1 MSVCANRY
9 HTHQCATW
17 MARWVLVILIFG
29 VARAAHAEQPKG
41 GFEVENASAHL
52 SGGVYRVDAS
62 IGYRF
67 SPAVREALENGVPL
81 TIEIQIEVRRDRWYW
96 MDEEVATL
104 NQYYLLQFHALSR
117 QYLLTGLNSG
127 EQRSFYSLYAAM
139 EEMGSLSNI
148 PILDAKL
155 LRPDTEYQVRL
166 RALLDIE
173 SLPAPLR
180 PVAYLSEE
188 WRLVSKWYSWSLH
201 S

>member
-1 MSVCANRY
+1 MQELATDRRIPATSDWKRLWFAVVLFLGAATPVAAEEDSSGFVVREAS
-9 HTHQCATW
+9 THLT
-17 MARWVLVILIFG
+17 
-29 VARAAHAEQPKG
+29 E
-41 GFEVENASAHL
+41 
-52 SGGVYRVDAS
+52 GVYRLNAS
-62 IGYRF
+62 IDYRL

-81 TIEIQIEVRRDRWYW
+81 TVEIQIEVRRDRWYW
-96 MDEEVATL
+96 LDEDVATL

-127 EQRSFYSLYAAM
+127 DQRSFSSLRGAL
-139 EEMGSLSNI
+139 EEMGSLAGI
-148 PILDAKL
+148 PILDSKL
-155 LRPDTEYQVRL
+155 LRPNTVYQGRL

-188 WRLVSKWYSWSLH
+188 WRLESEWYSWSLH

>member
-1 MSVCANRY
+1 MRVSTNRRQ
-9 HTHQCATW
+9 TDQRATW
-17 MARWVLVILIFG
+17 MARWVLVVFMLG
-29 VARAAHAEQPKG
+29 AARVAHAEEPG
-41 GFEVENASAHL
+41 SGFVVQNASAHL
-52 SGGVYRVDAS
+52 SGGVYRIDAS
-62 IGYRF
+62 IDYQF

-127 EQRSFYSLYAAM
+127 EQRSFYSLRAAL
-139 EEMGSLSNI
+139 EEMGSLSDI
-148 PILDAKL
+148 PILDSKL

-180 PVAYLSEE
+180 PVAYLSED